1 MNLPENYSIIR
12 KHIKHVRLRVNESG
26 EVFIYAPETLSE
38 ENLCKIIEKRQ
49 PWIEKQL
56 DFFKNREKIKLQYN
70 EILLFGNRYTYYYDT
85 TYTNKVTINEK
96 FHTIMARRNLTNV
109 PIQEKWLKSVA
120 KKHFEE
126 RTEQLSVALNLP
138 YNKLFI
144 RTEKRKWGNCSPL
157 KNISLN
163 WRLVKAPKYV
173 IDYVIVHELVHTL
186 VMNHSHKFWTLLR
199 SHYPDY
205 EKAQQ
210 WLEKFGSGL

>member
-1 MNLPENYSIIR
+1 MNLPKNHSIIR
-12 KHIKHVRLRVNESG
+12 RNIKHVRLRVNETG
-26 EVFIYAPETLSE
+26 EVFIYAPETLPE
-38 ENLCKIIEKRQ
+38 ECLCKIIEKRR

-56 DFFKNREKIKLQYN
+56 AFFKNQERIKLQYN
-70 EILLFGNRYTYYYDT
+70 EILLFGNRYTYFYDT
-85 TYTNKVTINEK
+85 TYTNKVSINEEY
-96 FHTIMARRNLTNV
+96 HTIRARRNLTN
-109 PIQEKWLKSVA
+109 IATQEKWLKSVA
-120 KKHFEE
+120 KHHFEE
-126 RTEQLSVALNLP
+126 RTKQLSAALNLP
-138 YNKLFI
+138 YNKLYV

-210 WLEKFGSGL
+210 WLERFGNCL